1 MKLDKKSA
9 KKKIPPIITSLFK
22 VKNIDLIHFEVMLTD
37 IKENPPIDL
46 YVSITPEYSR
56 QVIKWIKGKIIYATI
71 KSKIF
76 TIEEKIMREKN
87 GTRKC
92 VRKF

>member
-22 VKNIDLIHFEVMLTD
+22 EKKFDLIHFEVMLTD

-56 QVIKWIKGKIIYATI
+56 QDIKWIKGKIIYGGVKGKRGFRVKQI
-71 KSKIF
+71 I
-76 TIEEKIMREKN
+76 
-87 GTRKC
+87 
-92 VRKF
+92 

>member
-22 VKNIDLIHFEVMLTD
+22 EKKFDLIHFEVMLTD

-46 YVSITPEYSR
+46 SFMLVLLLNI
-56 QVIKWIKGKIIYATI
+56 AA
-71 KSKIF
+71 KS
-76 TIEEKIMREKN
+76 
-87 GTRKC
+87 
-92 VRKF
+92 